1 MFCNMY
7 RAHDALSET
16 YRALIKDLNAVHSG
30 MATLARSLEQNDARV
45 IDPAEVKPPRAHP
58 IVRTHPGTGRPA
70 LFVNPH
76 FTTGI
81 EGMTEE
87 ESLPVLNTLYELAT
101 QPENV
106 YRHRWRAGDVVMWD
120 NRCTMHYAVMDYT
133 EDMPRRLHRTT
144 AGGEVPR

>member
-1 MFCNMY
+1 
-7 RAHDALSET
+7 
-16 YRALIKDLNAVHSG
+16 V
-30 MATLARSLEQNDARV
+30 
-45 IDPAEVKPPRAHP
+45 
-58 IVRTHPGTGRPA
+58 VRTHPATGRPA

-87 ESLPVLNTLYELAT
+87 ESRAVLSPLYDAAT
-101 QPENV
+101 RPENI

-133 EDMPRRLHRTT
+133 EDMQRLMHRTT